1 MSENL
6 RMSNKYLDA
15 HVLWKRLCSIMYLF
29 FISNE
34 LYMKHV
40 LKYILPLAIVAC
52 GEKSTQDSDSQ
63 CVAPTA
69 EAGSDIVQSLG
80 QAVALNGA
88 ESTWCSTNAED
99 IGFLWE
105 FASVPSDSSVNDSVL
120 TDNQSPTAI
129 TPSFVP
135 DVVGEYVLSLR
146 IDDNGI
152 LSAEDFVIIS
162 VEAGNIAPVADCGGE
177 YSAKVGS
184 MVTLNGQNSSDPE
197 GQVLTYDW
205 SLSGPSCSTMTS
217 SSIYNG
223 SNVQPSFV
231 PDCDGVF
238 IVSLIVND
246 GSQWSDPAICSV
258 NVASTNRPPI
268 ANAGESQNLG
278 GCAPSSISLNGFGS
292 YDLDGDQLTYLW
304 SVLSSPTDS
313 TVSDTSFSSSSAPVP
328 EFTWDVAGS
337 YMIQLQVYDGD
348 QWSAPDVM
356 TLTIGD
362 IAQNNRPIANAGDNQ
377 VVSVSGSC
385 ESSSSYSAGSCSDCP
400 ETTVDLSA
408 AESLDPNG
416 DALQYSWSETTGT
429 LDAIG
434 GSLVSSSAA
443 VTEVVIPAQAAS
455 ISSNTSYSFEFELLV
470 EDCENSDDDTVT
482 LTYTCSGN

>member
-1 MSENL
+1 
-6 RMSNKYLDA
+6 
-15 HVLWKRLCSIMYLF
+15 
-29 FISNE
+29 
-34 LYMKHV
+34 MKHV
-40 LKYILPLAIVAC
+40 LKYILPLAFVAC

-63 CVAPTA
+63 CVAPIA
-69 EAGSDIVQSLG
+69 EAGSDVVQSLG
-80 QAVALNGA
+80 QAVALNGTQ
-88 ESTWCSTNAED
+88 SSWCSTNAED
-99 IGFLWE
+99 VIFNWE
-105 FASVPSDSSVNDSVL
+105 FASVPSDSSVNGSVL

-146 IDDNGI
+146 IDDGGV
-152 LSAEDFVIIS
+152 LSAEDFVIVS

-177 YSAKVGS
+177 YSAEVGS
-184 MVTLNGQNSSDPE
+184 MVTLNGQNSTDPE

-205 SLSGPSCSTMTS
+205 SLSGPACSTLTS
-217 SSIYNG
+217 SAIYNG
-223 SNVQPSFV
+223 SNVKPNFV

-246 GSQWSDPAICSV
+246 GSQWSDPDICPV
-258 NVASTNRPPI
+258 NVASTNRAPF
-268 ANAGESQNLG
+268 ANAGESQDLG
-278 GCAPSSISLNGFGS
+278 GCASADISLNGYGS
-292 YDLDGDQLTYLW
+292 YDLDGDVLTYLW
-304 SVLSSPTDS
+304 SVLSAPTDS
-313 TVSDTSFSSSSAPVP
+313 TVSDASFSSTSSPVP

-337 YMIQLQVYDGD
+337 YMIQLQVHDGS

-377 VVSVSGSC
+377 VVSVSGAC
-385 ESSSSYSAGSCSDCP
+385 ESSSAYSAGSCSDCP

-416 DALQYSWSETTGT
+416 DILQYSWSETTGT
-429 LDAIG
+429 LSAIG
-434 GSLVSSSAA
+434 GTFTSSSAA

-455 ISSNTSYSFEFELLV
+455 LSSNTTYSFEFELSV
-470 EDCENSDDDTVT
+470 QDCENSDDDTVT
-482 LTYTCSGN
+482 VTYTCSGN